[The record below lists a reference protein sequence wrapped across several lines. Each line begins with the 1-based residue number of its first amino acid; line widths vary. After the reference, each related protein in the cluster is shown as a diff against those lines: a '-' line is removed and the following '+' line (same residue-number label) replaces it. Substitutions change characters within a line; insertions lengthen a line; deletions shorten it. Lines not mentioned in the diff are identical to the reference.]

1 MVSIC
6 LSKHNE
12 IFYYYE
18 EVNDVKKRK
27 ILSLALVFVLLA
39 ALLAGCAQGSK
50 QEAPKEEP
58 KASQTETKSDNKK
71 IILATTT
78 STVDSGIL
86 DVLKPEFEKQTGYE
100 LVPVSVGSGRAMEMG
115 KKGEADVL
123 LVHSP
128 KKEEEL
134 VKDGVAVNRQL
145 VMHNDFLIIG
155 PASDPAKIK
164 DVKSSAE
171 AFKKIA
177 AAKALFVSRGDES
190 GTHTKEKGIWEKAG
204 IKPAGTWYQE
214 SGAGMGQTL
223 NIAAEKEGYTLTDRA
238 TYLAQKKNLKL
249 EIMVEGD
256 ASLLNIYHVMQVNP
270 DKYPK
275 INAAGAKAFVDF
287 MVSAQTQEMIKNFGV
302 DKYGESLFI
311 PDAGKKEEE
320 LGKK

>member
-1 MVSIC
+1 M
-6 LSKHNE
+6 
-12 IFYYYE
+12 
-18 EVNDVKKRK
+18 KKRK
-27 ILSLALVFVLLA
+27 ILSLALVFILLA

-50 QEAPKEEP
+50 LEAPKEEP
-58 KASQTETKSDNKK
+58 KASQAETKK

-145 VMHNDFLIIG
+145 VMHNDFLIVG

-164 DVKSSAE
+164 GAKSSVE

-190 GTHTKEKGIWEKAG
+190 GTHTKEKGLWEKAG

-223 NIAAEKEGYTLTDRA
+223 NIAAEKNGYTLTDRA

-275 INAAGAKAFVDF
+275 VNAAGAKAFADF
-287 MVSAQTQEMIKNFGV
+287 MVAAQTQEMIKNFGV

-311 PDAGKKEEE
+311 PDAGKEEKE